1 MNPEEK
7 KEETIYSKYITSNEN
22 YMSKIKNML
31 LSIISQLNSNNIIK
45 SSLINLKDFDQ
56 KKLFDELDNLQ
67 KGYLNSV
74 DIANFLKKFS
84 LNFSEQLIRR
94 FIQHYDKKTPYKLYF
109 EDFNALI
116 TPKTKEE
123 ENSEKNIRQG
133 NRDEI
138 FLKIL
143 KNEFKLI
150 VKYHEM
156 IVDIKKC
163 DNFITYEAFIS
174 ISEEEKNINME
185 KLKKFLGNNCTDEDI
200 KNLLY
205 YLDMDNDGLL
215 TYDEFED
222 FFASMPVS
230 QEDINFMNNEEI
242 KYAVNNIE
250 KNEKELIIKNNL
262 RKNENEQIITNQI
275 KEENINIKNNVLI
288 QNKIIYEENIS
299 KITEVRKQEIK
310 CDEIENLDI
319 NEQNNE
325 INNINNDNDID
336 NENINIENEDIDNIN
351 INYQNEN
358 IEEKEEKR
366 KNNNKIVKKI
376 NYNNKNLLKNN
387 KEIIE
392 YETFLKNRCSSNEE
406 NLENNELNIQNNK
419 NKKNNY
425 DIIDTNIINNEDKKI
440 ENNLIKKNINNES
453 FDKNKKQNKFIIQKK
468 EIITN
473 ENNINK
479 NKKYEIQIKNNIIN
493 NKREF
498 YYYNSPNERNND
510 ENINFKDENN
520 NDNNSYKIIDNSN
533 NNKEIIENI
542 NIKRNKNIINN
553 NINNNNIN
561 DYNNLLSGDDFSGN
575 LSSTDFNKSDNFIS
589 ENNINNIKKNNEIEL
604 KIQNEKENKIEF
616 INNKNNNINKNKKKE
631 LNDKLNVESENLQ
644 YIQNKYQI
652 NLNEDIKEEDLFIQK
667 NSNIEIKKEINQNDQ
682 EKNKF
687 ISKNDEF
694 KKEIKI
700 NIKNENINNN
710 KNEMNN
716 SLNHNSNS
724 DNSHAN
730 HINVN
735 GSLFT
740 CGGNNDQEKITLKP
754 GVQEE
759 NEEYKYKI
767 NSIQTNNDLVTQ
779 IKSEYKME
787 SPFSNIN
794 KNLNDVFSKEV
805 FVKNKK
811 DKDSDYFNSNNK
823 YFYFQDKMQ
832 KEEDE
837 KIDLNQTNNMNKNII
852 KNENIYVKKIIKE
865 KKKSNIIKNLNMNKA
880 FKEKI
885 SEEKEDFKGDFSEN
899 KFKFTNEKYLFE
911 NNNLKKNLQLITSSN
926 NQLNIFSNEKMTQKS
941 ETSDNDDYIPNNEQ
955 TIHDLSN
962 IININSNEYN
972 FSTKSSINIF
982 LDYIDNILKLE
993 STCLILKES
1002 LALREDITFKELFCL
1017 FDYHKNKNISIHEF
1031 KKVCKNTLGLY
1042 PTTDQVKLIFNRY
1055 DINKD
1060 DKLDLKEFLNMISPI
1075 KKEYL
1080 SILFGDKRIQKPFKT
1095 ELSEKSKK
1103 IIENLTKVIILNETN
1118 YYEIREK
1125 MRINNF
1131 NKNEVWNILM
1141 QFSKSKSYLNK
1152 KNFDKFLR
1160 AYSYYLTSYEIDIIF
1175 NKFDFDK
1182 DAHVNLEDFKHEF
1195 SV

>member
-1 MNPEEK
+1 MN
-7 KEETIYSKYITSNEN
+7 I
-22 YMSKIKNML
+22 
-31 LSIISQLNSNNIIK
+31 
-45 SSLINLKDFDQ
+45 
-56 KKLFDELDNLQ
+56 
-67 KGYLNSV
+67 
-74 DIANFLKKFS
+74 
-84 LNFSEQLIRR
+84 
-94 FIQHYDKKTPYKLYF
+94 
-109 EDFNALI
+109 
-116 TPKTKEE
+116 
-123 ENSEKNIRQG
+123 
-133 NRDEI
+133 
-138 FLKIL
+138 
-143 KNEFKLI
+143 
-150 VKYHEM
+150 
-156 IVDIKKC
+156 
-163 DNFITYEAFIS
+163 
-174 ISEEEKNINME
+174 
-185 KLKKFLGNNCTDEDI
+185 
-200 KNLLY
+200 
-205 YLDMDNDGLL
+205 
-215 TYDEFED
+215 
-222 FFASMPVS
+222 
-230 QEDINFMNNEEI
+230 
-242 KYAVNNIE
+242 
-250 KNEKELIIKNNL
+250 
-262 RKNENEQIITNQI
+262 
-275 KEENINIKNNVLI
+275 
-288 QNKIIYEENIS
+288 
-299 KITEVRKQEIK
+299 
-310 CDEIENLDI
+310 
-319 NEQNNE
+319 
-325 INNINNDNDID
+325 
-336 NENINIENEDIDNIN
+336 
-351 INYQNEN
+351 
-358 IEEKEEKR
+358 
-366 KNNNKIVKKI
+366 
-376 NYNNKNLLKNN
+376 
-387 KEIIE
+387 
-392 YETFLKNRCSSNEE
+392 
-406 NLENNELNIQNNK
+406 
-419 NKKNNY
+419 
-425 DIIDTNIINNEDKKI
+425 
-440 ENNLIKKNINNES
+440 
-453 FDKNKKQNKFIIQKK
+453 
-468 EIITN
+468 
-473 ENNINK
+473 
-479 NKKYEIQIKNNIIN
+479 
-493 NKREF
+493 
-498 YYYNSPNERNND
+498 
-510 ENINFKDENN
+510 
-520 NDNNSYKIIDNSN
+520 
-533 NNKEIIENI
+533 
-542 NIKRNKNIINN
+542 
-553 NINNNNIN
+553 
-561 DYNNLLSGDDFSGN
+561 
-575 LSSTDFNKSDNFIS
+575 
-589 ENNINNIKKNNEIEL
+589 
-604 KIQNEKENKIEF
+604 
-616 INNKNNNINKNKKKE
+616 
-631 LNDKLNVESENLQ
+631 ESENLQ

-779 IKSEYKME
+779 IKSGYKME

-811 DKDSDYFNSNNK
+811 EKDSDYFNSNNK

-837 KIDLNQTNNMNKNII
+837 KIDLNQKNIMNKNII
-852 KNENIYVKKIIKE
+852 KNENIYVNKIIKE
-865 KKKSNIIKNLNMNKA
+865 EKKSNIIKNLNINKA

-885 SEEKEDFKGDFSEN
+885 SEEKEDFMGDFSEN
-899 KFKFTNEKYLFE
+899 KFKFTNGKYLFE

-1103 IIENLTKVIILNETN
+1103 IIENLTKAIILNETN